1 MTADAMPPRKL
12 LVVGALG
19 LVGRAV
25 VERFAGRAD
34 VQVLGL
40 ARRVSDFAPGVTW
53 IQADLQD
60 AQATRAALAP
70 HAAGITH
77 VVYAA
82 LNEQPGLVQGWR
94 SADNMA
100 LNTQMLAHL
109 LAAIDSAPLQH
120 VTLLQGT
127 KAYGVHTGRA
137 MRVPAR
143 EGDALRDHVNFYFD
157 QQDLIEQRAARDG
170 FGWTVFRPQIV
181 LGVAVGSAMNPV
193 AALGAQAVLCREQGL
208 PLAYPGHPHLLTEC
222 TDARLIAE
230 AVEWAWA
237 APQARGQAFNIANGD
252 VIHWP
257 TLWQRLA
264 AHFGMLLGEPAPQRL
279 AQTMPPLAP
288 LWRQI
293 AEREGLCVADLGAL
307 IGLSWQYADATFASQ
322 RPFPVPPLV
331 STIALRQAGFA
342 ACIDTEECIL
352 QHLQAMQAQ
361 GYLPA

>member
-1 MTADAMPPRKL
+1 VTAPHRL

-19 LVGRAV
+19 LVGRAI
-25 VERFAGRAD
+25 VERFADRGD
-34 VQVLGL
+34 VQLIGL
-40 ARRVSDFAPGVTW
+40 ARRPADFAPGATW
-53 IQADLQD
+53 LQADLQD
-60 AQATRAALAP
+60 AAATRVALAP

-77 VVYAA
+77 VAYAA
-82 LNEQPGLVQGWR
+82 LNEQPGLVAGWR

-100 LNTQMLAHL
+100 LNTRMLAHL
-109 LAAIDSAPLQH
+109 LAAIDGAPLQH

-157 QQDLIEQRAARDG
+157 QQDLLEQRAARDG
-170 FGWTVFRPQIV
+170 FGWTALRPQIV
-181 LGVAVGSAMNPV
+181 LGLAVGSAMNPV
-193 AALGAQAVLCREQGL
+193 AALGAHAALCRERGL

-230 AVEWAWA
+230 AVEWAWHAPA
-237 APQARGQAFNIANGD
+237 AQGRVFNIANGD

-257 TLWQRLA
+257 TLWPRLA
-264 AHFGMLLGEPAPQRL
+264 AHFGLPLGEPAPLRF
-279 AQTMPPLAP
+279 ADAMPPLAP

-293 AEREGLCVADLGAL
+293 AARDGLREPDLGAL

-331 STIALRQAGFA
+331 STIALRQAGFTP
-342 ACIDTEECIL
+342 CIDTVECIV

-361 GYLPA
+361 GYLPG